1 MARFRQT
8 WRRLGEQQRYFE
20 LPWHSLE
27 RVQHQQRLASW
38 RWHRIRL
45 QVALDGQTRI
55 RLSRAIKPDF
65 SHGPCGDV
73 EPRPSN
79 GQSRYQLQIREWR
92 FRRGR
97 AIGRWGLSRAFGRS
111 TEGI

>member
-1 MARFRQT
+1 MARICEA
-8 WRRLGEQQRYFE
+8 WRWLGTQQRYFE

-27 RVQHQQRLASW
+27 RLQHQQRLVSW

-55 RLSRAIKPDF
+55 RLSRAIKLGYG
-65 SHGPCGDV
+65 HGARGDV

-79 GQSRYQLQIREWR
+79 GQSRHQLQIREWR
-92 FRRGR
+92 FHRSR
-97 AIGRWGLSRAFGRS
+97 AIGRWGLS
-111 TEGI
+111 